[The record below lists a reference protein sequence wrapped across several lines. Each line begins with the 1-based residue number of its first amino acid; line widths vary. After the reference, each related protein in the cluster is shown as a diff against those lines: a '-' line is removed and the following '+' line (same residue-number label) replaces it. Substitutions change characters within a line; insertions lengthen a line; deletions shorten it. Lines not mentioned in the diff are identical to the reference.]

1 MKTKSNEKPK
11 PTGKKTARKSP
22 AAKPADKPGDWAGNM
37 QAAAARWGIP
47 KAVQVAA
54 KAAGCDAFQ
63 LQRVNG
69 PRLIAWI
76 KENPGIVDSV
86 AAAAADKGSDG
97 ELRRERIRMQIA
109 LMRSK
114 LSQQDGTV
122 MPRETAKNEWARALG
137 ILQDEAKAL
146 FEPDLYRVWC
156 ERTKARIGELHS
168 ENQSLT

>member
-1 MKTKSNEKPK
+1 MQPKQNQQTKPA
-11 PTGKKTARKSP
+11 GKKPARKSP
-22 AAKPADKPGDWAGNM
+22 PAKATDKPGDWAENM
-37 QAAAARWGIP
+37 SAAAVKFGVP
-47 KAVQVAA
+47 KSVQIVA
-54 KAAGCDAFQ
+54 KGAGCDAFKI
-63 LQRVNG
+63 QRVHG